1 MLKRSQKL
9 NLNKKWN
16 DIGVNKERNIVLK
29 KKKKED
35 INYLDLD
42 PIPLLRK
49 SKSTENIQ
57 VLLKDRGAN

>member
-42 PIPLLRK
+42 PIPLRRK
-49 SKSTENIQ
+49 SKSTENI
-57 VLLKDRGAN
+57 L